1 MSQMKNVSV
10 PGADRYPAWLWWVLI
25 IAAAPVFAYFLYS
38 GEHLRA
44 LIGSLSVGVV
54 LSLAI
59 TMRDDNHTV
68 LYWLVIAACAALHAL
83 LAAWR
88 IRLMRLKP

>member
-1 MSQMKNVSV
+1 
-10 PGADRYPAWLWWVLI
+10 
-25 IAAAPVFAYFLYS
+25 
-38 GEHLRA
+38 
-44 LIGSLSVGVV
+44 LSVGVV

-83 LAAWR
+83 LVMSITVEWRNFAGTIFTPFAVADLLAWQWLFASASK
-88 IRLMRLKP
+88 IANRLAQQAE